1 MPPLLPLLRRA
12 LVLLAA
18 VVAVSALSATPAS
31 ASVAPATHTG
41 DDYPF
46 RVDQTWSSDPYG
58 FTKRQ
63 CVSFVAW
70 RTAQRG
76 HEISNLGQGWG
87 NAVDWDNA
95 ARRLGVGIGPRAVVG
110 AVAHWNSGESSPVY
124 STRNAQLTGQMH
136 AGAQGHVGYVEKVYA
151 DGSVLLSH
159 YNGDGHRSFALARV
173 RAPRYLYV
181 GVAGPR

>member
-18 VVAVSALSATPAS
+18 VVAVSTLSAAPAS
-31 ASVAPATHTG
+31 AAPNSPAAAG

-70 RTAQRG
+70 RAAQRG
-76 HEISNLGQGWG
+76 HEISNLREGWG
-87 NAVDWDNA
+87 NAADWDNA
-95 ARRLGVGIGPRAVVG
+95 ARRLGVGIGGRPVVG
-110 AVAHWNSGESSPVY
+110 AVAHWNPGESSPVY
-124 STRNAQLTGQMH
+124 STRNAQLTGHMR

-151 DGSVLLSH
+151 DGSVVLTH
-159 YNGDGHRSFALARV
+159 YNGDGRRSFSLERV